1 MRRTRHI
8 LYKNSVAKKFR
19 YIKSHTVSY
28 RHACKA
34 ISGLI
39 TANISAR
46 VPLMASILLRIQF
59 STYAVSQLP
68 STSIIDAVHIHLN
81 NI

>member
-8 LYKNSVAKKFR
+8 GMNSVSEKFR
-19 YIKSHTVSY
+19 YIKSRMVSC

-39 TANISAR
+39 TTNISAR
-46 VPLMASILLRIQF
+46 VPLMAAILLIVRTQF

-68 STSIIDAVHIHLN
+68 NTFMVCHTLSPPK
-81 NI
+81 